1 MSEIRVRIDHP
12 AVSVELIC
20 PLRPDG
26 ASAHAIE
33 DIVAAAVTGFRN
45 TIEDA
50 AKWLPEELE
59 DADEAEPVAGDDDAD

>member
-12 AVSVELIC
+12 AVSIELIA

-26 ASAHAIE
+26 ASVHAIE
-33 DIVAAAVTGFRN
+33 EIVAAAVTGFRN

-50 AKWLPEELE
+50 ARWLPVE
-59 DADEAEPVAGDDDAD
+59 DDDEAETVAGDDDAD

>member
-1 MSEIRVRIDHP
+1 MSEIRIRIDHP
-12 AVSVELIC
+12 AVSVELVA

-33 DIVAAAVTGFRN
+33 DIMAAAVMGFRN

-50 AKWLPEELE
+50 ARWMPADLE
-59 DADEAEPVAGDDDAD
+59 DEDAAADGDPD

>member
-12 AVSVELIC
+12 AVSVELVA

-33 DIVAAAVTGFRN
+33 DIVAATVTAFRN

-50 AKWLPEELE
+50 ARWLPVDDLE
-59 DADEAEPVAGDDDAD
+59 DDEAETPTDGPD

>member
-12 AVSVELIC
+12 AVSVELIA

-50 AKWLPEELE
+50 AKWMPVDDLE
-59 DADEAEPVAGDDDAD
+59 DDDAEVAPDDD

>member
-12 AVSVELIC
+12 AVSVELVA

-26 ASAHAIE
+26 ASVHAIE
-33 DIVAAAVTGFRN
+33 EIVAAAVTGFRN

-50 AKWLPEELE
+50 ARWMPLDDLA
-59 DADEAEPVAGDDDAD
+59 DDEAEVGDEPD

>member
-1 MSEIRVRIDHP
+1 VSEIRVRIDHP

-59 DADEAEPVAGDDDAD
+59 DDEAEPVAGDDDAD

>member
-1 MSEIRVRIDHP
+1 VSEIRVRIDHP

-20 PLRPDG
+20 PLRADG

-50 AKWLPEELE
+50 ARWMPADLE
-59 DADEAEPVAGDDDAD
+59 DDEAETVAGDDDAD